1 VSPFTVVA
9 TVLIVVGAGFVVA
22 GSVGVLRFGDARSRL
37 HAVTKADNLGLGLVV
52 AGLAIPDGSPIVAIK
67 LLLIW
72 VLAMLASTT
81 AAYLIAHHV
90 LRTGRHD

>member
-52 AGLAIPDGSPIVAIK
+52 AGLAILDGSPIVAIK

-90 LRTGRHD
+90 LRAGRHD

>member
-52 AGLAIPDGSPIVAIK
+52 AGLAILDGSPIVAIK